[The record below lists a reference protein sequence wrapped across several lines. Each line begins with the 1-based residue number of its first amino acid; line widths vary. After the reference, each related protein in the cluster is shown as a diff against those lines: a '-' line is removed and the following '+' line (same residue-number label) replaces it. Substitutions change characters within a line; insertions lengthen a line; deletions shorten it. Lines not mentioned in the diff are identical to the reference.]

1 MPIYRSVGR
10 SGPPFLGKATKS
22 TSYRIRTTFVLS
34 SCTHHAGESQT
45 CASDN
50 VRRLCPQRGR
60 ASPSRKPSSGFW
72 GGISRQLFFQGL
84 LHPFLPVA
92 VSLGCQQQYRR
103 DGGGR
108 VETSCC
114 YVRQRR
120 KRTKNCQLRTCH
132 YGRYPLY
139 YNVLSTVTSHHAF
152 NWGGA
157 RWSLFAFVPPHRAPI
172 VSLPPD
178 CPFLS
183 ERTYSTDVLHRR
195 AKNG

>member
-45 CASDN
+45 CASDD
-50 VRRLCPQRGR
+50 VRRLGPWRGR
-60 ASPSRKPSSGFW
+60 ASPSRKPFSGFS

-139 YNVLSTVTSHHAF
+139 YLQRTFHSHQSPRFQLGRSAVVTFRFCST
-152 NWGGA
+152 
-157 RWSLFAFVPPHRAPI
+157 PPGTDSITATR
-172 VSLPPD
+172 L
-178 CPFLS
+178 PFL
-183 ERTYSTDVLHRR
+183 V
-195 AKNG
+195 

>member
-45 CASDN
+45 CASDD
-50 VRRLCPQRGR
+50 VRRLGPWRGR
-60 ASPSRKPSSGFW
+60 ASPSRKPFSGFS

-103 DGGGR
+103 GAAVGLRRQVAPSARDEKGRKIASCGLATMVGIHCTTTYFPQSPRFQLGGSAVVTFR
-108 VETSCC
+108 FC
-114 YVRQRR
+114 
-120 KRTKNCQLRTCH
+120 
-132 YGRYPLY
+132 
-139 YNVLSTVTSHHAF
+139 ST
-152 NWGGA
+152 
-157 RWSLFAFVPPHRAPI
+157 HRAPI

-183 ERTYSTDVLHRR
+183 GRTYSTDVLHRR